1 MVKENRLKV
10 QHEIISI
17 FQSFH
22 RGVLHKLPPKKGNLN
37 EWIDVLADE
46 NIRQNNKYVQA
57 ADGKKSY
64 EPKPAQK
71 KHYQNL
77 KWKAEQWGKIGVI
90 PYLEQFAYHL
100 SMPTEGLEKPIL
112 SPLLQD
118 QGYSNNIE
126 KSTHIV
132 RFEPF
137 QFKHFQL
144 KRFFFKAIS
153 A

>member
-1 MVKENRLKV
+1 MLKQYFFLRILALKDTTDNRP
-10 QHEIISI
+10 E
-17 FQSFH
+17 SFH
-22 RGVLHKLPPKKGNLN
+22 RGVLPKLPPKKGNLN
-37 EWIDVLADE
+37 EWIDALADE

-100 SMPTEGLEKPIL
+100 SMPTEGLERPIFD
-112 SPLLQD
+112 P
-118 QGYSNNIE
+118 
-126 KSTHIV
+126 STPTTDT
-132 RFEPF
+132 F
-137 QFKHFQL
+137 
-144 KRFFFKAIS
+144 AI
-153 A
+153 